1 MKSKIYTAILLAL
14 LTATVTSCL
23 EDNEDEMVYYDDT
36 AITSF
41 ALGNLKREV
50 HTKSST
56 GEDSTYWTTVDCSS
70 YKFQINQKTGE
81 ISNRDSLPTGI
92 YLKKALCTV
101 STKNS
106 GTVIINLKKEG
117 SSVDSLYYFTSTDS
131 LDLSIPRE
139 LRVYNTKQTG
149 YRLYTLKIN
158 THKEE
163 ADSFRWTNVA
173 NYADFIG
180 TTKMK
185 SVKVGNFLL
194 TLGNKGA
201 GTRMFAMNTT
211 TMVWNSNN
219 TNLDNNAWKNLV
231 ATNDKAYTISG
242 GYIQT
247 CEPAN
252 LLGWQQSYSSSNI
265 EQLIGTSGNALYA
278 LDNDHNL
285 VVSENEGE
293 TWSTVNLDNS
303 KDLLPQTETNLLTLP
318 LSTNTNTNTLVI
330 VGNNSG
336 NSKGATVWGA
346 VDEPAVSHASKEW
359 FLYDVTDDNLHLL
372 PIMNHVQ
379 AIAYDGS
386 ILVFGNTK
394 TYNVSISP
402 VYQSSDR
409 GLTWWANSTYSLP
422 TAFAPVT
429 NAYTM
434 TVDEDNCIWLISADT
449 GMVWRGRLNRLGW
462 E

>member
-23 EDNEDEMVYYDDT
+23 DDKEDEMVYYDDT

-70 YKFQINQKTGE
+70 YKFSINQTTGE
-81 ISNRDSLPTGI
+81 ISNQDSLPTGI

-101 STKNS
+101 SSKNS
-106 GTVIINLKKEG
+106 GTIIINLKKEE
-117 SSVDSLYYFTSTDS
+117 STVDSLYYFTSTDS
-131 LDLSIPRE
+131 LDLSVPRE
-139 LRVYNTKQTG
+139 LRVYNSKQTAF
-149 YRLYTLKIN
+149 RSYTLKIN

-173 NYADFIG
+173 NYADLVG
-180 TTKMK
+180 TTDMK
-185 SVKVGNFLL
+185 TVKVGNFLL
-194 TLGNKGA
+194 TLGNSTA
-201 GTRMFAMNTT
+201 GTRMFVMNTT
-211 TMVWNSNN
+211 TKEWSSKN
-219 TNLDNNAWKNLV
+219 TSLDNNAWKNLV
-231 ATNDKAYTISG
+231 ATNDKAYTLSG

-252 LLGWQQSYSSSNI
+252 LSGWQQSYPANSI
-265 EQLIGTSGNALYA
+265 EQLIGLSGSALYA
-278 LDNDHNL
+278 LNNDHKL
-285 VVSENEGE
+285 VVSENDGE
-293 TWSTVNLDNS
+293 TWSVVKLDNS
-303 KDLLPQTETNLLTLP
+303 NDLLPQTETHLLCLP
-318 LSTNTNTNTLVI
+318 LSTNTNTNTLVL
-330 VGNNSG
+330 VGNNSE

-346 VDEPAVSHASKEW
+346 VDEPSVSHAAKEW

-394 TYNVSISP
+394 TGNVSISP
-402 VYQSSDR
+402 VYQSKDR
-409 GLTWWANSTYSLP
+409 GLTWWANSTFSLP
-422 TAFAPVT
+422 AAFAPVT
-429 NAYTM
+429 NAYAM
-434 TVDEDNCIWLISADT
+434 TVDEENCIWLISADT

-462 E
+462 K